1 MKNKDN
7 FKKNLKYL
15 RIEIKNSTTS
25 LSLNNVLR
33 SR

>member
-7 FKKNLKYL
+7 LKIFFKYL
-15 RIEIKNSTTS
+15 HIEMKNSTIS